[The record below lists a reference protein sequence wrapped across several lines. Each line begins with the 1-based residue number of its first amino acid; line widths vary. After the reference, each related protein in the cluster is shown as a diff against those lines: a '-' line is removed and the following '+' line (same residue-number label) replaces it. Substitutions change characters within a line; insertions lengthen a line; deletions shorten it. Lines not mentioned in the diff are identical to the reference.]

1 MTAVPDEAMQGQVPV
16 PGVGSEDLED
26 GRVVLV
32 RPKILSPRWAWVL
45 RFLGRPAYRVRL
57 DALGSAAWRACDGV
71 RTVAQ
76 VAEAVAAAHPD
87 AADPLPR
94 TVAFIRELARGGFIS
109 LGSGDSR
116 QG

>member
-1 MTAVPDEAMQGQVPV
+1 MTTASDETFLSLVPV
-16 PGVGSEDLED
+16 RGVGAEDLED

-45 RFLGRPAYRVRL
+45 RFLGRPDYRVRL
-57 DALGSAAWRACDGV
+57 DALGSAAWRACDGT

-76 VAEAVAAAHPD
+76 VADAVATAHPD

-94 TVAFIRELARGGFIS
+94 TVAFIGELARGGFVN
-109 LGSGDSR
+109 LW
-116 QG
+116 QA